1 MMSMAVNAEVIE
13 YEDDNFYYD
22 LDTEAKTAELARYK
36 GSATEVSIPESVTY
50 NGVAYT
56 VTRLGNY
63 CFDEEE
69 DITSVTIPS
78 SVTSLGDYCF
88 RDCGITSVTIP
99 SSVTSLGDYCFSYC
113 YVLASISVDVNN
125 PVYDSRENCNAIIE
139 KKTNTMVFGCKNT
152 VIPSSVTSLGDYCFY
167 GCSFTSFT
175 IPSTVKSLG
184 EGCFYG
190 CSSLKTLTCEIPV
203 AIEGTF
209 FNARDIEQTTLY
221 VPESSVDSYQTT
233 YQWNSF
239 GTIKAIGGQYADYTD
254 ADGFTFCLNTKTK
267 TAELTKYTGSATEVV
282 IPTSVTYE
290 GTEYSV
296 TRLGTNS
303 FNKCTSL
310 TSVTIPSSVTSLGG
324 KCFYWCTSLTSVN
337 IPSSI
342 KALSDGCFR
351 FCNSLKSITIPSSV
365 TSLGQEC
372 FYGCSSLESIDIPS
386 SVTRLES
393 WCFQSCS
400 SLTSVNIPSSVTSLK
415 DRCFQSCS
423 SLESIDI
430 PSSVTS
436 LRFECFRGCGSLTSI
451 FIPSSVTNIEEWC
464 FYDCPSLSSIKVDEK
479 NTVYDSR
486 NDCNAIIET
495 ATNKMILGCVN
506 TVIPSTVTSLGDYCF
521 QWCTSLTSISIP
533 SSVTVLGDNC
543 FYKCSSLESVT
554 IPSSVTS
561 LGYECFNRCTSLISI
576 SIPSSVTKIGYD
588 CFENCT
594 SLNTVTCEIPVA
606 IGGDFFDDVPIDK
619 ATLYVPKASLAS
631 YKATAPWS
639 GFGTIEAIAG
649 KVVNYTDNGFV
660 FRLYCDDGVAD
671 LVQYTGSAREVTIPS
686 SVRYEGTEYSVTTL
700 GKECFY
706 KNSTLQSVSI
716 PSSVTSLGDN
726 CFASCTSLTSIVIP
740 SSVTEMGGCCL
751 YGCTSLTSI
760 TLSPSVKTL
769 KNGTFHSCTALK
781 SITIPSSVT
790 HLESSCFQRCTALE
804 SVTIPSSVTEM
815 GSSCFMDCPSLQS
828 VDISASLTKLSTSC
842 FMNCTALKSVVIPSS
857 VTEVDAYCFMNCA
870 SLTSVSIP
878 ASVTLMETGCFFY
891 LKALKTVTCEI
902 PVAIE
907 GQFFIN
913 TPISQATLYV
923 QEESLNSYKTTS
935 PWSGFGEIKAFAKE
949 IDYTANGFVFRLYTA
964 TRTADV
970 VRYVGTEN
978 SITVPESVTYEDDEF
993 IVTRLGDECFK
1004 DCFSPVSVNVP
1015 SSVTSLGTGCFQGCY
1030 SLTSVS
1036 LPSTLTALSDYCF
1049 DGCNFLSSIYLP
1061 SALTTIGEGTF
1072 KDCKFLTW
1080 IRIPAG
1086 VTSLGK
1092 NVFDGCEALLDVTC
1106 DAVKCP
1112 SVREFGEFP
1121 ISDATL
1127 TVPDESYELYR
1138 KSYPWSLFG
1147 TITDFS
1153 GTTGINGTPALDT
1166 NSAQSVYGLDGTRRP
1181 ATAKGVNIIRTADG
1195 KTKKV
1200 MTR

>member
-1 MMSMAVNAEVIE
+1 MKHSFTLRCLLSAFLAMMSMAVNAEVIE
-13 YEDDNFYYD
+13 YEDDSFYYD
-22 LDTEAKTAELARYK
+22 LDTEAKTAEVWYK
-36 GSATEVSIPESVTY
+36 GSATEVSIPASVTY

-56 VTRLGNY
+56 VTRLGDY
-63 CFDEEE
+63 CFYEYEGL
-69 DITSVTIPS
+69 TSVTIPS

-88 RDCGITSVTIP
+88 CCCYSLTSVTIPSSVTSLGEECFSGCGITSVTIP
-99 SSVTSLGDYCFSYC
+99 SSVTSLGKWCFSWC
-113 YVLASISVDVNN
+113 YDLASISVDVNN

-139 KKTNTMVFGCKNT
+139 KKTNTMVYGCKNT
-152 VIPSSVTSLGDYCFY
+152 VFPSSVTSLGDYCFA
-167 GCSFTSFT
+167 GCGFTSFT
-175 IPSTVKSLG
+175 IPSTIKSLG
-184 EGCFYG
+184 EWCLSG
-190 CSSLKTLTCEIPV
+190 CSSLKTLTCEMPV

-209 FNARDIEQTTLY
+209 FEPRYIEQTTLY

-254 ADGFTFCLNTKTK
+254 ADGFAFCLNTRTK
-267 TAELTKYTGSATEVV
+267 TAELTKYTGEATEVV

-290 GTEYSV
+290 GTEYRV
-296 TRLGTNS
+296 TRVGTNS
-303 FNKCTSL
+303 FNNCTSL
-310 TSVTIPSSVTSLGG
+310 TSITIPLSVTSLGG
-324 KCFYWCTSLTSVN
+324 KCFYSCTSLTSVN

-342 KALSDGCFR
+342 KALSAGCFR
-351 FCNSLKSITIPSSV
+351 YCNSLKSIDIPTSV
-365 TSLGQEC
+365 TSIGQEC
-372 FYGCSSLESIDIPS
+372 FHGCEALESIDIPS
-386 SVTRLES
+386 SVTSIGED
-393 WCFQSCS
+393 CFYFCT
-400 SLTSVNIPSSVTSLK
+400 SLTSVNIPSSVTRLEDGCFYGCGSLK
-415 DRCFQSCS
+415 SV
-423 SLESIDI
+423 DI
-430 PSSVTS
+430 PSPVTS
-436 LRFECFRGCGSLTSI
+436 LGWECFRGCSSLTSI
-451 FIPSSVTNIEEWC
+451 TIPSSVTNMGWAC
-464 FYDCPSLSSIKVDEK
+464 FAYCP
-479 NTVYDSR
+479 
-486 NDCNAIIET
+486 
-495 ATNKMILGCVN
+495 
-506 TVIPSTVTSLGDYCF
+506 
-521 QWCTSLTSISIP
+521 
-533 SSVTVLGDNC
+533 
-543 FYKCSSLESVT
+543 
-554 IPSSVTS
+554 
-561 LGYECFNRCTSLISI
+561 
-576 SIPSSVTKIGYD
+576 
-588 CFENCT
+588 
-594 SLNTVTCEIPVA
+594 SLNTVTCETPVA
-606 IGGDFFDDVPIDK
+606 IEGNFFGYTPIDK

-649 KVVNYTDNGFV
+649 KVVDYTDNGFV

-671 LVQYTGSAREVTIPS
+671 LVQYTGSATEVTIPS

-726 CFASCTSLTSIVIP
+726 CFGSCTSLTSIVIP

-769 KNGTFHSCTALK
+769 KNGTFYGCTALK
-781 SITIPSSVT
+781 SIIIPSSVT
-790 HLESSCFQRCTALE
+790 HLESSCFQCCSALE

-815 GSSCFMDCPSLQS
+815 GGSCFMDCPSLQS
-828 VDISASLTKLSTSC
+828 VDISASLTKLSASC
-842 FMNCTALKSVVIPSS
+842 FMNCTSLKSVVIPSS
-857 VTEVDAYCFMNCA
+857 VTVVGDYCFMNCP

-878 ASVTLMETGCFFY
+878 ASVTSMGTGCFLG

-923 QEESLNSYKTTS
+923 QEESLDSYKTTS

-949 IDYTANGFVFRLYTA
+949 IDYTDNGFVFRLYSA

-978 SITVPESVTYEDDEF
+978 RITVPESVTYEGDEF
-993 IVTRLGDECFK
+993 RVTRLGDECFK
-1004 DCFSPVSVNVP
+1004 DCFSPVSVKVA
-1015 SSVTSLGTGCFQGCY
+1015 SSVTSLGTGCFKGCY

-1049 DGCNFLSSIYLP
+1049 EGCNFLSSIYLP

-1092 NVFDGCEALLDVTC
+1092 NVFDGCNALLDVTC

-1112 SVREFGEFP
+1112 SVSDFGEFP

-1147 TITDFS
+1147 TIKDFS
-1153 GTTGINGTPALDT
+1153 GTTGIN
-1166 NSAQSVYGLDGTRRP
+1166 SATAAGKSAVRDVYGLDGKSRDSM
-1181 ATAKGVNIIRTADG
+1181 KQGLNIIRLDNG

-1200 MTR
+1200 MVK